1 MTFGVR
7 VRRPCGHSPEGRC
20 LLACRPAQ
28 FAEETK
34 GADRV
39 VPRGI
44 VWSVVGTAVLGSS
57 YLLTLLF
64 CIQVNCSA
72 HLLQCDL
79 RPTAQ
84 YVPLRLCVKTCFLL
98 EAVRGM
104 R

>member
-1 MTFGVR
+1 MR
-7 VRRPCGHSPEGRC
+7 LP
-20 LLACRPAQ
+20 CRPAQ

-64 CIQVNCSA
+64 CIQVRYKPLASSICFPSPHSVPSCVQLLLAKPCS
-72 HLLQCDL
+72 HLNACEGQ
-79 RPTAQ
+79 
-84 YVPLRLCVKTCFLL
+84 F
-98 EAVRGM
+98 
-104 R
+104 